1 MAGTMQTVATCETV
15 NEDRITYAELPPGTK
30 GYLQEKIE
38 YALKAPDIVNIKL
51 PDGSSTIS
59 MLKQIVMT
67 AAIRV
72 DESLVDFRWQYKAE
86 VSFDMWPD
94 FASNGTEAPIPF
106 LSGVTEDGPGR
117 RHSLNP
123 FPTGFKPGFLRRPD
137 VVIVRTP
144 TDRWP
149 GRALVDHQ
157 GHPHVDNSL
166 RLVEVKFPGDSWGSG
181 QERAYQMI
189 SGAPGE
195 YKYRMTVIDVSD
207 CNGDLEKVRQR
218 ALAMSPEEREAELR
232 RRQRERQ
239 LRAPIRTIEPI
250 PEPAWYEAW
259 IRKVEEASEATVAAV
274 WDAVNSGAQYL
285 STEMEAWLR
294 QHAPWALTAGKWVA
308 DKATATWRWVDET
321 GREIYRYTT
330 AQLKAGWDAI
340 VRATDMTW
348 DLLKQINWS
357 QIGTSIIKGL
367 VFVAAVVAGV
377 IIIIVLTE
385 VLVPVLLALAAIVA
399 TAAAETVA
407 ALAIALGVTAVAA

>member
-15 NEDRITYAELPPGTK
+15 NEGRITYAELPPGTK

-59 MLKQIVMT
+59 MLKQIVTT

-72 DESLVDFRWQYKAE
+72 DESVADFRWQYKAE
-86 VSFDMWPD
+86 VSFDMWPE
-94 FASNGTEAPIPF
+94 FASGGARAPIPF
-106 LSGVTEDGPGR
+106 LSSNTDDGPGR

-123 FPTGFKPGFLRRPD
+123 FPKGFVPGFLRRPD
-137 VVIVRTP
+137 VIIARNP
-144 TDRWP
+144 ADRWP

-157 GHPHVDNSL
+157 GYSHVDNSL
-166 RLVEVKFPGDSWGSG
+166 RLVEVKFPGDAWGAG
-181 QERAYQMI
+181 QEDAYRKI
-189 SGAPGE
+189 SGKPGD
-195 YKYRMTVIDVSD
+195 YVYRMTVIDVSD

-259 IRKVEEASEATVAAV
+259 IRKVEEAGEATVAAV

-367 VFVAAVVAGV
+367 VFVAAIVAGV
-377 IIIIVLTE
+377 IIIIVLAE